1 MSARESTE
9 AALLRW
15 KHLELLQTHYRHFI
29 DFLRDGMELLGF
41 STSEIQEDIAQ
52 YLECGPQSL
61 MVQAQRGQAKTT
73 IAALFAVWC
82 LIHNPKL
89 RVLII
94 SAGGT
99 QANEISTL
107 IVRVIQTMSVLEC
120 MRPDANAGDRTSVEH
135 FDVHHSLKGIDKSPS
150 VACVGITANLQGK
163 RADLLIA
170 DDIES
175 AKNAATALQRGQLN
189 HLTLDFTSIC
199 RDGRIIWLGT
209 PQSADSIYNG
219 LPGRGVAIRI
229 WPGRY
234 PTPDQLAHY
243 GEHLAPLIT
252 QRLAAKPEFG
262 TGGGMLKD
270 QGQPLDPVLMNE
282 EQLQRKELD
291 QGTAYFQLQ
300 HMLNTRLTDAM
311 RHPLKPERIQV
322 IRLLPKQPVP
332 LEVVPSYTQA
342 GLRAFSH
349 GSFGFK
355 LSEPAHISPSR
366 AAMPTWIMYIDPA
379 GGGANADE
387 TAYAITGQ
395 FNGNIFLAE
404 VNGIPGGYGVDK
416 MLALAQAAQR
426 WNVSVVIVEKNMG
439 YGAFREVFVPVLHS
453 VHKCKVIDDYVHGQ
467 KETRIIATLEP
478 IIGRGSLIVNE
489 DIIEQDWQSAQ
500 RYGTSKALT
509 YSFFYQLAKLTR
521 ERNALVHDDRLDAV
535 EGACRYWQALLAQD
549 QAQLRKAADRK
560 AWLEQTKDPLGYE
573 RYKTPSIGGNS
584 ILSRRLGRR

>member
-1 MSARESTE
+1 
-9 AALLRW
+9 
-15 KHLELLQTHYRHFI
+15 
-29 DFLRDGMELLGF
+29 MEFLGF
-41 STSEIQEDIAQ
+41 STSEIQEEIGN
-52 YLECGPQSL
+52 YLEHGPQTL

-73 IAALFAVWC
+73 IAALFAIWC

-99 QANEISTL
+99 QANEISTMV
-107 IVRVIQTMSVLEC
+107 VRIIQTMDVLEC

-135 FDVHHSLKGIDKSPS
+135 FDVHHSLKGVDKSPS

-175 AKNAATALQRGQLN
+175 AKNAATALQRAQLN

-199 RDGRIIWLGT
+199 RDGRIVWLGT

-219 LPGRGVAIRI
+219 LPGRGVEIRI

-234 PTPDQLAHY
+234 PTPEQLAHY
-243 GEHLAPLIT
+243 ADHLAPSIL
-252 QRLAAKPEFG
+252 RALLANPALG
-262 TGGGMLKD
+262 TGGGILRD

-282 EQLQRKELD
+282 EQLVRKELD

-311 RHPLKPERIQV
+311 RHPLKNERIQI
-322 IRLLPKQPVP
+322 IRIMPTQPVP
-332 LEVVPSYTQA
+332 LEVAPSYTSA
-342 GLRAFSH
+342 GLRSFTH

-355 LSEPAHISPSR
+355 LSEPSMVSPST
-366 AAMPTWIMYIDPA
+366 AKMPTWVMYIDPA

-387 TAYAITGQ
+387 TGYSVTGQ
-395 FNGNIFLAE
+395 FNGNIFLGE
-404 VNGIPGGYGVDK
+404 VSGVPGGYSREQ
-416 MLALAQAAQR
+416 MLTLAEVAKK
-426 WNVSVVIVEKNMG
+426 WNVSVVIIEKNMG
-439 YGAFREVFVPVLHS
+439 YGAFREVFIPVLHS
-453 VHKCKVIDDYVHGQ
+453 IHKCKVDDDYVHGQ
-467 KETRIIATLEP
+467 KELRIIATLEP

-489 DIIEQDWQSAQ
+489 DAVALDWETAQ
-500 RYGTSKALT
+500 RYGARQALT

-521 ERNALVHDDRLDAV
+521 ERNALIHDDRLDAV
-535 EGACRYWQALLAQD
+535 EGGCRYWQQLLSQD
-549 QAQLRKAADRK
+549 QEQLRKAAERK
-560 AWLEQTKDPLGYE
+560 SWLELTADPLGYN
-573 RYKTPSIGGNS
+573 RYKSPLSGRAN
-584 ILSRRLGRR
+584 ILSRRLGR

>member
-1 MSARESTE
+1 VSARESTE
-9 AALLRW
+9 AALVRW
-15 KHLELLQTHYRHFI
+15 RHLELLQTHYRHFI

-52 YLECGPQSL
+52 YLENGPQSL

-107 IVRVIQTMSVLEC
+107 IVRVIQTMDVLEC
-120 MRPDANAGDRTSVEH
+120 LRPDANAGDRTSVEH

-175 AKNAATALQRGQLN
+175 AKNAATALQRAQLN

-199 RDGRIIWLGT
+199 RDGRIVWLGT

-219 LPGRGVAIRI
+219 LPGRGVTIRI

-234 PTPDQLAHY
+234 PTPAQIAHY
-243 GEHLAPLIT
+243 GEHLAPLI
-252 QRLAAKPEFG
+252 QRRLAADPSLG
-262 TGGGMLKD
+262 DGGGMLGD
-270 QGQPLDPVLMNE
+270 QGKPLDPVLMNE
-282 EQLQRKELD
+282 DQLLRKELD

-311 RHPLKPERIQV
+311 RHPLKTERIQV
-322 IRLLPKQPVP
+322 LRFLPGQPVP
-332 LEVVPSYTQA
+332 IEVIPSYTQA
-342 GLRAFSH
+342 GLRAFTH

-355 LSEPAHISPSR
+355 LCEPAGVSPARS
-366 AAMPTWIMYIDPA
+366 AMPTWIMYIDPA

-387 TAYAITGQ
+387 TGYAVTGQ
-395 FNGNIFLAE
+395 FNGNVFLAE
-404 VNGIPGGYGVDK
+404 VGGIPGGYGVDK
-416 MLALAQAAQR
+416 MQALAEVAHR
-426 WNVSVVIVEKNMG
+426 WKVSVVIVEKNMG
-439 YGAFREVFVPVLHS
+439 YGAFREIFIPILHQI
-453 VHKCKVIDDYVHGQ
+453 HKCKVDEDYVHGQ

-489 DIIEQDWQSAQ
+489 DCVTSDWESAQ
-500 RYGTSKALT
+500 KYGSREALT
-509 YSFFYQLAKLTR
+509 YSFFFQLSKLTR
-521 ERNALVHDDRLDAV
+521 ERGALVHDDRLDAV
-535 EGACRYWQALLAQD
+535 EGACRYWQALLSQD
-549 QAQLRKAADRK
+549 QERLRKESDRK

-573 RYKTPSIGGNS
+573 RYRTPAQRGGS
-584 ILSRRLGRR
+584 LLSRRLGRR